1 MAESKNEIK
10 LGTRERELI
19 RLLELYKRQGVP
31 LTPTVF
37 CKKVGLAGTSSIK
50 RYKVLK
56 SMLNEYSWQT
66 NAEKMRGHRGHQAT
80 VEIEHLDD
88 PRVERLEAKIL
99 RLEDALKA
107 AGDVKGELSRCRTQL
122 QQVRGVLMA
131 LVAEITGASPGRA
144 QEVEARL
151 LELAWAHAS
160 VCEPTG
166 DGGVREYGTTT
177 EFLDDIQKNWRAE

>member
-1 MAESKNEIK
+1 MNEIK
-10 LGTRERELI
+10 LGSRERELI
-19 RLLELYKRQGVP
+19 RQLELYKRQGVP
-31 LTPTVF
+31 LTPTDF
-37 CKKVGLAGTSSIK
+37 CKKVGLAGTGSIK

-56 SMLNEYSWQT
+56 AMLNEYGWQT
-66 NAEKMRGHRGHQAT
+66 NAERMRGYRGHQAT
-80 VEIEHLDD
+80 VEVANLDD

-107 AGDVKGELSRCRTQL
+107 AEEVKEELSGCRTQL
-122 QQVRGVLMA
+122 QQTRGVLMA

-151 LELAWAHAS
+151 LELAWTHAS
-160 VCEPTG
+160 VSKPTG
-166 DGGVREYGTTT
+166 DDGVREYGTTT